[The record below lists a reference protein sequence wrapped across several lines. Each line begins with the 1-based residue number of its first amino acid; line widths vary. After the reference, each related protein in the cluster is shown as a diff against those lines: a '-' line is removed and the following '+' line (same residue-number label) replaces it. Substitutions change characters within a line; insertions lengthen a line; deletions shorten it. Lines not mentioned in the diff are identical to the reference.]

1 MTTED
6 SGAVVDQSD
15 TPMAAVRCMSS
26 HPIRAAYAIDLAHT
40 LGLPLVEDA
49 DGPYPLLLIVTDDRL
64 ELLQRGSPEGPTYCE
79 LTDGAFGYR
88 RSQPLRRELLARA
101 VGFKGKALHIIDM
114 TAGLGRDAAVLALL
128 GCRVT
133 AIERHPVVFA
143 LLEDGLRRARE
154 SDAAGSLA
162 ERLTLVR
169 ADACDYVD
177 ALPTDALPDVIY
189 LDPMFPERTQSA
201 LAKKE
206 MRLLSRLLGGEEDA
220 GRLLD
225 AALRTGCHRV
235 VVKRPLHA
243 PHLMTPLVRVP
254 PIEFRGRSARFDAY
268 FSDTNAQGGG
278 PLN

>member
-1 MTTED
+1 M
-6 SGAVVDQSD
+6 VDQD
-15 TPMAAVRCMSS
+15 DAPQVGVRCESRQ
-26 HPIRAAYAIDLAHT
+26 PERAAYAARLART
-40 LGLPLVEDA
+40 LGLPFVQDA
-49 DGPYPLLLIVTDDRL
+49 GGQYPLLLVVTDERL
-64 ELLQRGSPEGPTYCE
+64 ELLQPGSTEGPTHCE
-79 LTDGAFGYR
+79 FTGGAFGYR
-88 RSQPLRRELLARA
+88 QTQPLRRELLARA
-101 VGFKGKALHIIDM
+101 VGFKGKALDIIDM

-143 LLEDGLRRARE
+143 LLEDGLRRARQTP
-154 SDAAGSLA
+154 DGPTALA

-169 ADACDYVD
+169 TDACDYLD
-177 ALPTDALPDVIY
+177 ALPADALPDVIY

-243 PHLMTPLVRVP
+243 PHLATSLARVP
-254 PIEFRGRSARFDAY
+254 PLEFRGRSARFDAY

-278 PLN
+278 SGYPSGCQ